1 MTTRGSVCVNR
12 ALVRLDHVIT
22 DQGRARDAELAAQV
36 AEGKRDALE
45 QVYNQV
51 GGAVKTTAW
60 RVLRDEA
67 LAEDVVQEVFMTFWR
82 QPERYDESRG
92 SLRVF
97 LVTMAHRK
105 AVDIVRSESARLKR
119 EERDPSPVQ
128 PDIEEEVWALAV
140 GDKVRTA
147 LLELGEGTS
156 SDLTCLSRRPELR
169 DVANLGAGRHREES
183 DSIRNEEAVGVADRG
198 ETDMTHDQTNI
209 LLPLY
214 AIDSLTP
221 NETLEVESHLHTCPE
236 CRHELDSYHA
246 AAALVPMG
254 APPPFG
260 PVPIRSI
267 RRWHLSPR

>member
-1 MTTRGSVCVNR
+1 
-12 ALVRLDHVIT
+12 VIT
-22 DQGRARDAELAAQV
+22 DQERGRDAELAAQV

-119 EERDPSPVQ
+119 EERDPRPVH

-147 LLELGEGTS
+147 LLELGEGERQAIS
-156 SDLTCLSRRPELR
+156 LAYLEGLSYV
-169 DVANLGAGRHREES
+169 DVAKRLGA
-183 DSIRNEEAVGVADRG
+183 
-198 ETDMTHDQTNI
+198 
-209 LLPLY
+209 
-214 AIDSLTP
+214 
-221 NETLEVESHLHTCPE
+221 PE
-236 CRHELDSYHA
+236 GTVKSR
-246 AAALVPMG
+246 
-254 APPPFG
+254 
-260 PVPIRSI
+260 IRSGMKK
-267 RRWHLSPR
+267 LSESLIEVRQT

>member
-1 MTTRGSVCVNR
+1 MTTRRLGRRQR
-12 ALVRLDHVIT
+12 ALVRLDRVIT
-22 DQGRARDAELAAQV
+22 DQGRTRDAELAAQV

-51 GGAVKTTAW
+51 GGAVKATAW

-105 AVDIVRSESARLKR
+105 AVDIVRSESARLRR

-147 LLELGEGTS
+147 LLELGEGERQAIS
-156 SDLTCLSRRPELR
+156 LAYLEGLSYV
-169 DVANLGAGRHREES
+169 DVAKRLGA
-183 DSIRNEEAVGVADRG
+183 
-198 ETDMTHDQTNI
+198 
-209 LLPLY
+209 
-214 AIDSLTP
+214 
-221 NETLEVESHLHTCPE
+221 PE
-236 CRHELDSYHA
+236 GTVKSR
-246 AAALVPMG
+246 
-254 APPPFG
+254 
-260 PVPIRSI
+260 IRSGMKK
-267 RRWHLSPR
+267 LSESLIEVRQT